1 MNHRFAFRAILLIAG
16 AALMLGWTN
25 VASAC
30 PSCQAALASEGGDLA
45 RGIYYSI
52 LFMMSMPFAIVGTF
66 GAVFY
71 RAVKREQKRQADA
84 AQQSDVAQPTHSASV
99 TSIQS

>member
-1 MNHRFAFRAILLIAG
+1 MNARMILSRSLGLTICLVAICSAS
-16 AALMLGWTN
+16 

-30 PSCQAALASEGGDLA
+30 PSCQAALASDGSQGDLA

-66 GAVFY
+66 AGLMY
-71 RAVKREQKRQADA
+71 RAVKREQRRIAESNKTVED
-84 AQQSDVAQPTHSASV
+84 SHSE
-99 TSIQS
+99 QF

>member
-1 MNHRFAFRAILLIAG
+1 MHARNLSSRFARLILPA
-16 AALMLGWTN
+16 AALVVVVGACS

-30 PSCQAALASEGGDLA
+30 PSCQAALAGDEAQGDLA

-66 GAVFY
+66 GTLAY
-71 RAVKREQKRQADA
+71 RTIKREQRKRDA
-84 AQQSDVAQPTHSASV
+84 EKAVKEATK
-99 TSIQS
+99 